1 MGINLDGSRVPGS
14 KGSGPSAPARPWSP
28 AVGRRLGAAGIALV
42 ILSAVACTSAGGS
55 GSGASVSPS
64 SAAASSAVPS
74 SSVPSS
80 GAASSLEQ
88 QYEQVVGRV
97 LPSVVQIS
105 TSEGSGS
112 GVVYDARGDIVTNA
126 HVVGTATALQVGLAS
141 GGKPLAASVVGVF
154 APDDLAVI
162 RVQTGAGSLHPASFG
177 RSASVRVGEIVLAM
191 GNPLGLTGTVTDGIV
206 SATGRTVSEGQ
217 GSSAVL
223 ISAIQTSAAIN
234 PGNSGGALVNLA
246 GQVIGIPTLAAADP
260 QIGGAAAGIGFAIP
274 SDTVTSIAAQ
284 LIATGKVTSSGRAS
298 LGISAQT
305 VADASGQPAGVG
317 VVAVT
322 PGGAA
327 ARAGIRPSDIIT
339 ALAGQPTTSLA
350 ALQSVLAARKPGDRV
365 QAHVSR
371 DGTASTVTVTLGSLT
386 S

>member
-14 KGSGPSAPARPWSP
+14 KGSGPSALARPWSP

-42 ILSAVACTSAGGS
+42 ILSVVACTSAGGS

-74 SSVPSS
+74 SAVPSS

-88 QYEQVVGRV
+88 QYEQVVAPGAAIGRAD
-97 LPSVVQIS
+97 L

-217 GSSAVL
+217 GSSRGPH
-223 ISAIQTSAAIN
+223 QRHPDQRGDQPRQQRRR
-234 PGNSGGALVNLA
+234 PGEPGRPGHRHPDA
-246 GQVIGIPTLAAADP
+246 GRPDP
-260 QIGGAAAGIGFAIP
+260 QLGGAAAGIGFAIP

-305 VADASGQPAGVG
+305 VADASGQPAGIG

-327 ARAGIRPSDIIT
+327 AKPESSPATSSRRWPASRLPPSPRCSRCWPRASPVTACRHRYPVTAPS
-339 ALAGQPTTSLA
+339 P
-350 ALQSVLAARKPGDRV
+350 P
-365 QAHVSR
+365 
-371 DGTASTVTVTLGSLT
+371 
-386 S
+386 